1 MSSKN
6 SVNLDPLFY
15 PKSVA
20 VIGASPNVIRDRGGF
35 FYSLKECY
43 GGKLYGVNPKYDDIE
58 GVPCFPSIKDIPE
71 KIDYALIMLPRE
83 KVNGVLKDCVTAGV
97 KFVLVFTSGF
107 SEMGEYELENE
118 LLETI
123 EGSGT
128 RIIGPNCI
136 GPHCPEHGLA
146 YYAQLHRDEVG
157 EVGFFSQ
164 SGGHALN
171 FTIRG
176 LSIGLNFNKVISLG
190 NQADLKIEDFLEY
203 FGNDDRVKIIC
214 GYAEDVKDGERFKRV
229 AREIVLERRKPLV
242 LWKGG
247 RSSDGARA
255 TSSHTGAVAV
265 PTRVWDSV
273 MDQLGVINVES
284 QNELADVMI
293 ALKLGFK
300 PKGRNT
306 VIAVAGGGS
315 SVELT
320 DGASLN
326 GLHVPSL
333 AADIQKKI
341 GEDIS
346 SVNTS
351 TNNPIDLGMFGF
363 APNIFVRSM
372 ALAAE
377 DPNIDIVMGCQ
388 YPEMV
393 KAMAPEA
400 WDASVSILIDGI
412 DKVGKPTAMI
422 LPRLNENS
430 ADSEGVRAEF
440 TEKLREINVPAFPSA
455 ARMAR
460 AAVKIQK
467 YIDFMEKHGAE
478 VTF

>member
-1 MSSKN
+1 MSSAK
-6 SVNLDPLFY
+6 SIDLDPLFY

-20 VIGASPNVIRDRGGF
+20 VIGASPNIVRDRASF

-43 GGKLYGVNPKYDDIE
+43 GGKLYGVNPKYNDID
-58 GVPCFPSIKDIPE
+58 GVPCFPNIKDVPE
-71 KIDYALIMLPRE
+71 RIDYALIMLPRE
-83 KVNGVLKDCVTAGV
+83 KVNGVLKDCVLAKV

-107 SEMGEYELENE
+107 SEMGEYDMEEE

-123 EGSGT
+123 KGSGT

-146 YYAQLHRDEVG
+146 YYAQLHRDAVG

-203 FGNDDRVKIIC
+203 FGGDDKVKLIC

-247 RSSDGARA
+247 RSLDGARA

-265 PTRVWDSV
+265 PTKVWDSV

-284 QNELADVMI
+284 QNDLADVMI

-300 PKGRNT
+300 PRGRNV

-326 GLHVPSL
+326 GLFVPTL
-333 AADIQKKI
+333 AKDVQKKI

-363 APNIFVRSM
+363 APNIFVKSM
-372 ALAAE
+372 GLAAE
-377 DPNIDIVMGCQ
+377 DPNVDIVMGCQ

-400 WDASVSILIDGI
+400 WDASVNILVEGI
-412 DKVGKPTAMI
+412 AKVKKPTAMI
-422 LPRLNENS
+422 LPRVYQNS
-430 ADSEGVRAEF
+430 PEAESARAEF
-440 TEKLREINVPAFPSA
+440 TEKLREIGIPAFPSA

-460 AAVKIQK
+460 AAVKIQR
-467 YIDFMEKHGAE
+467 YLDFIEKHGVEAS
-478 VTF
+478 F

>member
-1 MSSKN
+1 MSKKN

-15 PKSVA
+15 PGSVA
-20 VIGASPNVIRDRGGF
+20 VIGASPNVIRDRAGF

-43 GGKLYGVNPKYDDIE
+43 KGKLYGVNPKYKDIE
-58 GVPCFPSIKDIPE
+58 GVPCYPNVVDVPE
-71 KIDYALIMLPRE
+71 RLDYALIMLPRE
-83 KVNGVLKDCVTAGV
+83 KVNDVLKDCVIAKV

-107 SEMGEYELENE
+107 SEMGEYGMEEE

-123 EGSGT
+123 RGSET
-128 RIIGPNCI
+128 RIVGPNCI
-136 GPHCPEHGLA
+136 GPHCPEQGLA
-146 YYAQLHRDEVG
+146 YYAQLHRDVVG
-157 EVGFFSQ
+157 DVGFFSQ

-190 NQADLKIEDFLEY
+190 NQADLKIEDFIEY
-203 FGNDDRVKIIC
+203 FGEDDRVKYIC

-229 AREIVLERRKPLV
+229 ARRIVLEKKKPLV

-247 RSSDGARA
+247 RSRDGARA

-265 PTRVWDSV
+265 PTKVWDSV
-273 MDQLGVINVES
+273 MEQLGVINVET

-293 ALKLGFK
+293 ALKLGFR
-300 PKGRNT
+300 PTGRNV

-326 GLHVPSL
+326 GLFVPLL
-333 AADIQKKI
+333 AKDIQKKI
-341 GEDIS
+341 GEKIS

-351 TNNPIDLGMFGF
+351 TGNPIDLGMFGF
-363 APNIFVRSM
+363 APDIFIRSM

-400 WDASVSILIDGI
+400 WDASVNLLVEGI
-412 DKVGKPTAMI
+412 SKVKKPTAMI
-422 LPRLNENS
+422 LPRIYQNS
-430 ADSEGVRAEF
+430 PEAESARAEF
-440 TEKLREINVPAFPSA
+440 TERLREVGIPAFPSA

-467 YIDFMEKHGAE
+467 YLDFMVKHGAG
-478 VTF
+478 VK